1 MKRWKLLLAAVVA
14 LALVGSAVVLGL
26 PGLSPK
32 LERIPTIRATRGD
45 IDVKVHT
52 LGELGPRRS
61 MTLAAPTVGGLLQIL
76 TLTPAGAVVK
86 KDDVIIEFDRAEQ
99 QYNLQQAESELA
111 EAEQEIAKT
120 EADTKVQASTDK
132 LALLHAQHEVRR
144 AEIDVSGNEFVGRIE
159 AEKNNIK
166 LEEARRSLAQLQD
179 DVKTHAASTKAGR
192 AVLEEKR
199 SKARIAAD
207 FARKNIDSMTVLAPL
222 DGLVVIKDNQDASGG
237 FGFPG
242 MTLPEYRPG
251 DTVQPGRTVAEIVDL
266 TEMEIKTKIAET
278 DRAALEGGAAAKVQI
293 EAMPTSTMTGASKG
307 IGGLAQNMFW
317 EPQTTRQ
324 FEAAF
329 ALERP
334 SAALKPGMTARVLVD
349 GGTLKGVTHLPRQV
363 LFEKEGKP
371 VVYVRDG
378 AQFKAVSVKVV
389 RITENRIVLQDFD
402 ANQDVA
408 LVNPET
414 GTAGNKPSTASGP
427 VPGGG
432 R

>member
-1 MKRWKLLLAAVVA
+1 MKRWRLLLAAVVA
-14 LALVGSAVVLGL
+14 LAVVGGAVVLGL
-26 PGLSPK
+26 PTLSPK
-32 LERIPTIRATRGD
+32 LDRIPTTRATRGD

-76 TLTPAGAVVK
+76 TLSPAGTVVK
-86 KDDVIIEFDRAEQ
+86 KDDVVIEFDRAEQ
-99 QYNLQQAESELA
+99 HYNLQQAESELA
-111 EAEQEIAKT
+111 EAEQEIAKV
-120 EADTKVQASTDK
+120 EADTKVQISTDK
-132 LALLHAQHEVRR
+132 LALLHGQHEVRR

-166 LEEARRSLAQLQD
+166 LEESRRALSQLQD
-179 DVKTHAASTKAGR
+179 DIKTHAVSNKAGR

-207 FARKNIDSMTVLAPL
+207 FARKNIDSMTVRAPL

-293 EAMPTSTMTGASKG
+293 EALPRSSMNGASKG
-307 IGGLAQNMFW
+307 LGGLAQNAFW

-334 SAALKPGMTARVLVD
+334 PATLKPGMTARVVVE

-371 VVYVRDG
+371 IVYVRDG
-378 AQFKAVSVKVV
+378 TQFKAVPVKVL
-389 RITENRIVLQDFD
+389 RMTENRIVLQDFD
-402 ANQDVA
+402 ANLDVA
-408 LVNPET
+408 LVNPEK
-414 GTAGNKPSTASGP
+414 GASGNKSGGGSAP
-427 VPGGG
+427 VPGGA

>member
-1 MKRWKLLLAAVVA
+1 
-14 LALVGSAVVLGL
+14 
-26 PGLSPK
+26 
-32 LERIPTIRATRGD
+32 
-45 IDVKVHT
+45 
-52 LGELGPRRS
+52 
-61 MTLAAPTVGGLLQIL
+61 
-76 TLTPAGAVVK
+76 
-86 KDDVIIEFDRAEQ
+86 
-99 QYNLQQAESELA
+99 
-111 EAEQEIAKT
+111 
-120 EADTKVQASTDK
+120 
-132 LALLHAQHEVRR
+132 
-144 AEIDVSGNEFVGRIE
+144 
-159 AEKNNIK
+159 
-166 LEEARRSLAQLQD
+166 
-179 DVKTHAASTKAGR
+179 
-192 AVLEEKR
+192 
-199 SKARIAAD
+199 
-207 FARKNIDSMTVLAPL
+207 MTVRAPL

-293 EAMPTSTMTGASKG
+293 EALPRSSMNGASKG
-307 IGGLAQNMFW
+307 LGGLAQNAFW

-334 SAALKPGMTARVLVD
+334 PAELKPGMTARVIVE

-371 VVYVRDG
+371 IVYVRDG
-378 AQFKAVSVKVV
+378 TQFKAVPVKVV

-402 ANQDVA
+402 ANLDVA

-414 GTAGNKPSTASGP
+414 GASGSKSGGASGP